1 MAVSKCAQLIKAA
14 SQTNRLSAKTFFAL
28 HKRSPSRAAFVS
40 NKSQCR
46 RRISPKEFGMLRARR
61 IAAYLVPAR
70 EFTRA
75 KALAVECRQSVN
87 AVAFCWLG

>member
-1 MAVSKCAQLIKAA
+1 MAVSNCVQLIKTA

-28 HKRSPSRAAFVS
+28 HKRLPSHAAFAS

-46 RRISPKEFGMLRARR
+46 RRISSKEFGMLRARR
-61 IAAYLVPAR
+61 IAAHFVPAR

-75 KALAVECRQSVN
+75 KALAVEARQSVN